1 MENARLLLRV
11 VRLKLQVDWAEAR
24 IALRHVQIALLR
36 VRLWWMRR

>member
-1 MENARLLLRV
+1 MEN
-11 VRLKLQVDWAEAR
+11 VRLFLRMVWLKLWVDWTEAR